1 MTPPPPPGGAGAL
14 KPLAL
19 TMGEPAGIGGEITL
33 KAWLDRDQ
41 GLPPF
46 VALDDPARLEALAAH
61 LGLEVPVRAVENLD
75 EAASVFAAALP
86 ALPRPLDVEAVPG
99 KPDTGNA
106 GAVIGSIEAAVAL
119 VRAGQAR
126 AVVTNPIHKGTLY
139 EAGFD
144 YPGHTEFLAKL
155 AGITTRPVMMLVS
168 DELKV
173 VPVSVHESLGNA
185 VQGLKLED
193 IVTTG
198 EITALAL
205 RRDFAI
211 DRPRLAVAGL
221 NPHAGEG
228 GAMGREELDIIEPA
242 IARLRERNV
251 DAFGPVSP
259 DALFTA
265 GARSRYDAALCMY
278 HDQAL
283 IPIKAIDFDGA
294 VNVTLG
300 LPFVRASPDHG
311 TGLDIAGRGLASASS
326 LIAAMKLADRMASF
340 RDAAA

>member
-1 MTPPPPPGGAGAL
+1 
-14 KPLAL
+14 
-19 TMGEPAGIGGEITL
+19 MGEPAGIGGEITL
-33 KAWLDRDQ
+33 KAWLGRDQ

-46 VALDDPARLEALAAH
+46 VALDDPARLEALAAD
-61 LGLEVPVRAVENLD
+61 LGLEVPVHPVETPD
-75 EAASVFAAALP
+75 EAACVFAAALP
-86 ALPRPLDVEAVPG
+86 VLPRTLDVDVVPG
-99 KPDTGNA
+99 EPDPGNA
-106 GAVIGSIEAAVAL
+106 GAVIGSIEDAVAL
-119 VRAGQAR
+119 VRQGQAR
-126 AVVTNPIHKGTLY
+126 AVVTNPIHKGVLY
-139 EAGFD
+139 DSGFD

-155 AGITTRPVMMLVS
+155 AGINTRPVMMLAC

-173 VPVSVHESLGNA
+173 VPISVHESLGNA
-185 VQGLKLED
+185 VRGLNVED
-193 IVTTG
+193 IVTAG
-198 EITALAL
+198 EITERAL
-205 RRDFAI
+205 RLDFAI

-242 IARLRERNV
+242 IARLRQAGV
-251 DAFGPVSP
+251 DAFGPVPP

-265 GARSRYDAALCMY
+265 DARLGYDAALCMY

-283 IPIKAIDFDGA
+283 IPIKALDFDGA

-300 LPFVRASPDHG
+300 LPFVRSSPDHG
-311 TGLDIAGRGLASASS
+311 TGFDIAGRGLARPSS